1 MKLPS
6 IPVVEKPSE
15 LINLVANSKLYKE
28 RMVKLMEYQEH
39 INSQLSHAD
48 EIEDLMLYK
57 NQLQAKERAI
67 AESEHKTKEYVK
79 SQKADADKYVEKSTA
94 TADAER
100 AGLKIVKAELDHK
113 ESALGKAATNLKY
126 TENEMAKQRVE
137 LTRLIQSTEAT
148 QKEAKETLR
157 KYEDKLAAINALA
170 KE

>member
-39 INSQLSHAD
+39 INSQLSHVD
-48 EIEDLMLYK
+48 EVENLASYK
-57 NQLQAKERAI
+57 NKLQARERAI

-94 TADAER
+94 SADAER
-100 AGLKIVKAELDHK
+100 AGLKGVKRDLDQR
-113 ESALGKAATNLKY
+113 ESALSKAETACKY
-126 TENEMAKQRVE
+126 RESE
-137 LTRLIQSTEAT
+137 LVSKTLELSKLRNTTEAREV
-148 QKEAKETLR
+148 EAEEAFH